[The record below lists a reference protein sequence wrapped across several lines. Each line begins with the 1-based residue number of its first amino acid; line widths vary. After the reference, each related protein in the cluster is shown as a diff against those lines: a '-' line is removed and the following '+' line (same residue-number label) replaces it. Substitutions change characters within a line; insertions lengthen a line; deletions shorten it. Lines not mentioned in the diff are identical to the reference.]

1 MGTNLYLY
9 VVAHCH
15 CWICGLFLEMRWLI
29 VRDYVVHCWICGGLL
44 SETWLF
50 PFGDEVAQC

>member
-1 MGTNLYLY
+1 MGTNLCLY

-29 VRDYVVHCWICGGLL
+29 VRDDVVHCWICGGLL
-44 SETWLF
+44 SEMWLF
-50 PFGDEVAQC
+50 LFGDEVA